1 MKKANRLK
9 FVDDLTTLEK
19 INLLLVGMS
28 SYNVKNHV
36 PSDVNSNNLFI
47 RPENLKS
54 QEYLKN
60 IQRLTEI
67 KKIILNEEKLNV
79 CY

>member
-36 PSDVNSNNLFI
+36 PSDVNSNNLFF

-60 IQRLTEI
+60 IQRWTENPKKFLTE
-67 KKIILNEEKLNV
+67 EKN
-79 CY
+79 